1 MNDNDLIKQLI
12 DSLLE
17 DRKNDKKYKFYSRL
31 IFLSFFVVILI
42 LIFLPDSNNSSFT
55 DKHIAVVDVQGVIA
69 PASPSS
75 VSNIIPYI
83 KKAADNE
90 NCLGIILKINSP
102 GGSATQSKIIFD
114 EIVKIRSTSDKPIYS
129 VIEDMGT
136 SGGYYVAASTEKI
149 FSSSSSIVGSI
160 GVRLDSYNIKELMTN
175 LGIKSQTLS
184 AGRDKLILNPFDD
197 LTPEHKAHILL
208 LLNDIHSQFISDI
221 KKSRGEK
228 LTNNDIFTGLFWT
241 GAQAK
246 DIGLIDEVASIYDVT
261 DKYFDNNKLI
271 NYNKK
276 DKLIDKLFGKVS
288 NLISNQDQAYLKY

>member
-31 IFLSFFVVILI
+31 IFLSFFVVISI

-75 VSNIIPYI
+75 VSNIIPHI

-160 GVRLDSYNIKELMTN
+160 GVRLDSYNLKALMTN

-184 AGRDKLILNPFDD
+184 AGSDKLILNPFDD

-208 LLNDIHSQFISDI
+208 LLNDIHSQFINDI

-228 LTNNDIFTGLFWT
+228 LANNNIFTGLFWT
-241 GAQAK
+241 GTQAK
-246 DIGLIDEVASIYDVT
+246 ELGLIDEIASIYDIN

-288 NLISNQDQAYLKY
+288 NLMSNQNQAYLKY